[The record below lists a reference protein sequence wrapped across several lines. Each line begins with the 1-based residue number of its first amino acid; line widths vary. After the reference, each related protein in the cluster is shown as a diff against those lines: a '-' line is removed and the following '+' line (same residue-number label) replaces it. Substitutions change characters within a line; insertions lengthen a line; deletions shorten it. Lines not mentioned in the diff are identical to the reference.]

1 MSKYTYR
8 FEKILVVREQEKN
21 ESEMAFKESVQV
33 FEEIATKLYDLLKK
47 KEDLTT
53 YQQERLAV
61 GSSIDEINHYSKF
74 IDSME
79 KTIAD
84 VQQKVVQARA
94 KMNWHE
100 QKLLEKNL
108 EVRKYEKM
116 RENDYEHY
124 KEDQQRI
131 EAIQLDELST
141 IAYYKRE
148 IR

>member
-1 MSKYTYR
+1 MTKYTYR
-8 FEKILVVREQEKN
+8 FEKILVVKEQEK
-21 ESEMAFKESVQV
+21 SETELAFKESVRV

-47 KEDLTT
+47 KEDLIV
-53 YQQERLAV
+53 YQQERLTI

-79 KTIAD
+79 KTIED

-100 QKLLEKNL
+100 EKLLEKNL

-116 RENDYEHY
+116 RENDFEQF
-124 KEDQQRI
+124 KEDQLRI
-131 EAIQLDELST
+131 EATLLDELST
-141 IAYYKRE
+141 IAYYKKE

>member
-1 MSKYTYR
+1 MQYTYR

-21 ESEMAFKESVQV
+21 ESEIAYKESVRV

-47 KEDLTT
+47 KEDLLV
-53 YQQERLAV
+53 YQQERLSIGA
-61 GSSIDEINHYSKF
+61 SIDEISHYANF

-84 VQQKVVQARA
+84 VQQKVVQARS

-108 EVRKYEKM
+108 EVRKLEKM
-116 RENDYEHY
+116 REKDFDAFREEQN
-124 KEDQQRI
+124 RI
-131 EAIQLDELST
+131 EAKQLDELSSL
-141 IAYYKRE
+141 AYNKRE

>member
-1 MSKYTYR
+1 
-8 FEKILVVREQEKN
+8 
-21 ESEMAFKESVQV
+21 
-33 FEEIATKLYDLLKK
+33 
-47 KEDLTT
+47 
-53 YQQERLAV
+53 
-61 GSSIDEINHYSKF
+61 
-74 IDSME
+74 ME

>member
-1 MSKYTYR
+1 MQYTYR

-21 ESEMAFKESVQV
+21 ESEIAYKESVRV

-47 KEDLTT
+47 KEDLLV
-53 YQQERLAV
+53 YQQERLSIGA
-61 GSSIDEINHYSKF
+61 SIDEISHYANF

-84 VQQKVVQARA
+84 VQQKVVQARS

-108 EVRKYEKM
+108 EVRKFEKM
-116 RENDYEHY
+116 REKDFDAFREEQN
-124 KEDQQRI
+124 RI
-131 EAIQLDELST
+131 EAKQLDELSSL
-141 IAYYKRE
+141 AYNKRE

>member
-1 MSKYTYR
+1 MMQYTYR

-21 ESEMAFKESVQV
+21 ESEIAYKESVRV

-47 KEDLTT
+47 KEDLLV
-53 YQQERLAV
+53 YQQERLSIGA
-61 GSSIDEINHYSKF
+61 SIDEISHYANF

-84 VQQKVVQARA
+84 VQQKVVQARS

-108 EVRKYEKM
+108 EVRKFEKM
-116 RENDYEHY
+116 REKDFDAFREEQN
-124 KEDQQRI
+124 RI
-131 EAIQLDELST
+131 EAKQLDELSSL
-141 IAYYKRE
+141 AYNKRE

>member
-8 FEKILVVREQEKN
+8 FEKILVVKEQEKN

-53 YQQERLAV
+53 YQRERLVV
-61 GSSIDEINHYSKF
+61 GASIDEINHYSRF

-141 IAYYKRE
+141 IAYYKKE